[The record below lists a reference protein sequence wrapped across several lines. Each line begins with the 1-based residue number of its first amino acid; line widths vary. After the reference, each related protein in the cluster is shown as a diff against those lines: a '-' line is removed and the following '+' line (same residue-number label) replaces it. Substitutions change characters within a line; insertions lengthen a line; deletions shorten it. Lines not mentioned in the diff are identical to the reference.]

1 MRRHFSFYEEAPREG
16 GRCESVEQILINS
29 SREEARAA
37 ILEDGV
43 LQDILIERT
52 CARGLVGNVY
62 YGQVVRVLPGMQS
75 AFLDVGLERT
85 AFLHIA
91 EIEGARTESGALKPI
106 ETMLHEGQRLMVQV
120 AKDPIGTKGARL
132 TTTISLAGR
141 KLVYLPND
149 SHIGV
154 SQRIDDEALRERLR
168 AEVTALRSPEEK
180 GGYIIRTSAEEG
192 ATEAEFRADMTYLSQ
207 LWEGIRKA
215 AQAAKG
221 PALLYEDLTLPQR
234 ILRDLVHEETV
245 SIEVDDER
253 AFQSLLRFAEQ
264 FVPAAAGRLQLYK
277 GDAPLFEHYGIDL
290 EIEKALARRVDL
302 KSGGYLVFDQTEAMS
317 TIDVNTGAYVGK
329 RDFSDTVFKTNLEA
343 AQVIARQLRLRNLGG
358 IIIVD
363 FIDMA
368 KDVHREAVLA
378 ELRRAVSRDRT
389 KMTVSNFYELGLVA
403 MTRKRTRESLAHVL
417 CETCP
422 ICGGRGQIKTARTV
436 CYDILREIVRL
447 AKQYRTMKEFR
458 ILASQSVI
466 DLLLE
471 EESQALEL
479 LQQSIEK
486 PILLEVENAYPQE
499 EWDVIIA

>member
-1 MRRHFSFYEEAPREG
+1 M
-16 GRCESVEQILINS
+16 EQILINT
-29 SREEARAA
+29 SREETRVA
-37 ILEDGV
+37 ILDDGL
-43 LQDILIERT
+43 LQDLFIERA

-62 YGQVVRVLPGMQS
+62 WGQVVRVLPGMQS

-91 EIEGARTESGALKPI
+91 EIEGARTDTGTFKPI
-106 ETMLHEGQRLMVQV
+106 ESLLHEGQRLMVQV

-154 SQRIDDEALRERLR
+154 SQRIEDAALREELR
-168 AEVTALRSPEEK
+168 TLATTVRQKDEK
-180 GGYIIRTSAEEG
+180 GGYIVRTCAEEG
-192 ATEAEFRADMTYLSQ
+192 ATEQEFLSDMAYLAR
-207 LWEGIRKA
+207 LWDGIRHR
-215 AQAAKG
+215 AQEVKK
-221 PALLYEDLTLPQR
+221 PTLLYQDLTLAQR
-234 ILRDLVHEETV
+234 TLRDMVHEGTAV
-245 SIEVDDER
+245 IEVDDE
-253 AFQSLLRFAEQ
+253 AEYALLEFAKH
-264 FVPAAAGRLQLYK
+264 FVPAAVGKLHHYEGER
-277 GDAPLFEHYGIDL
+277 PLFEQFDIDE
-290 EIEKALARRVDL
+290 EIELALGRRVEL

-368 KDVHREAVLA
+368 KDEHREAVLS
-378 ELRRAVSRDRT
+378 ELRRAVSLDRT
-389 KMTVSNFYELGLVA
+389 KMTVSGFNELGLVA
-403 MTRKRTRESLAHVL
+403 MTRKRTRESLAHTL

-422 ICGGRGQIKTARTV
+422 VCGGRGEIKTARTV
-436 CYDILREIVRL
+436 CYDILREITRL
-447 AKQYRTMKEFR
+447 AKLYKEMKEFR
-458 ILASQSVI
+458 ILASQTVV

-479 LQQSIEK
+479 LQQAIER
-486 PILLEVENAYPQE
+486 PILLEVESVYTQE
-499 EWDVIIA
+499 QWDVIIA

>member
-1 MRRHFSFYEEAPREG
+1 MCTLFKRQVEHRP
-16 GRCESVEQILINS
+16 VEQILINT
-29 SREEARAA
+29 SREETRVA
-37 ILEDGV
+37 ILDDGL
-43 LQDILIERT
+43 LQDLFIERA

-62 YGQVVRVLPGMQS
+62 WGQVVRVLPGMQS

-91 EIEGARTESGALKPI
+91 EIEGARTDTGTFKPI
-106 ETMLHEGQRLMVQV
+106 ESLLHEGQRLMVQV

-154 SQRIDDEALRERLR
+154 SQRIEDAALREELR
-168 AEVTALRSPEEK
+168 TLATTVRQK
-180 GGYIIRTSAEEG
+180 AEEG
-192 ATEAEFRADMTYLSQ
+192 ATEQEFLSDMAYLAR
-207 LWEGIRKA
+207 LWDGIRHR
-215 AQAAKG
+215 AQAVKK
-221 PALLYEDLTLPQR
+221 PTLLYQDLTLAQR
-234 ILRDLVHEETV
+234 TLRDMVHEGTAV
-245 SIEVDDER
+245 IEVDDE
-253 AFQSLLRFAEQ
+253 AEYEALLEFAKH
-264 FVPAAAGRLQLYK
+264 FVPAAVGKLHHYEGER
-277 GDAPLFEHYGIDL
+277 PLFEQFDIDE
-290 EIEKALARRVDL
+290 EIELALGRRVEL

-368 KDVHREAVLA
+368 KDEHREAVLS
-378 ELRRAVSRDRT
+378 ELRRAVSLDRT
-389 KMTVSNFYELGLVA
+389 KMTVSGFNELGLVA
-403 MTRKRTRESLAHVL
+403 MTRKRTRESLAHTL

-422 ICGGRGQIKTARTV
+422 VCGGRGEIKTARTV
-436 CYDILREIVRL
+436 CYDILREITRL
-447 AKQYRTMKEFR
+447 AKLYKEMKEFR
-458 ILASQSVI
+458 ILASQTVI

-479 LQQSIEK
+479 LQQAIER
-486 PILLEVENAYPQE
+486 PILLEVESVYTQE
-499 EWDVIIA
+499 QWDVIIA